1 MSEDRSKTPNAAAPY
16 PLSRLSAPIT
26 LIDVAREIQ
35 AADSV
40 LSAVAAG
47 KLEAIARQIRA
58 LQAEAA
64 RTLAEAQIDAELHR
78 VRCNFKKIPG
88 KLYHLY
94 ERPQPPRSA
103 GDGDLRAEPPRSAG
117 DLQLAGTVSS
127 GAESV
132 PERYFSLL
140 SPEDWAGKPPHTFLG
155 SFRLEADMRFT
166 AADQVEA
173 REREWSELRP
183 LLTRG

>member
-1 MSEDRSKTPNAAAPY
+1 MSDDPSKPRNAAAPY
-16 PLSRLSAPIT
+16 PLSRLSAPID

-35 AADSV
+35 AADTV

-47 KLEAIARQIRA
+47 KLESIARQIRA

-64 RTLAEAQIDAELHR
+64 RTLAEAQADAALHR
-78 VRCNFKKIPG
+78 VRCSFKKIPG

-94 ERPQPPRSA
+94 ERA
-103 GDGDLRAEPPRSAG
+103 DG
-117 DLQLAGTVSS
+117 
-127 GAESV
+127 
-132 PERYFSLL
+132 ERYFSLL
-140 SPEDWAGKPPHTFLG
+140 SPEDWKGQPPHVFQG
-155 SFRLEADMRFT
+155 SYRLEADMRFT
-166 AADQVEA
+166 PADQLQA

>member
-1 MSEDRSKTPNAAAPY
+1 MSDDRSKTPNAAAPY
-16 PLSRLSAPIT
+16 PLSRLSAPID

-40 LSAVAAG
+40 ITAVTAG
-47 KLEAIARQIRA
+47 KLESIAQQIRA

-64 RTLAEAQIDAELHR
+64 RTLAEAQANAELHR

-94 ERPQPPRSA
+94 ERPN
-103 GDGDLRAEPPRSAG
+103 G
-117 DLQLAGTVSS
+117 
-127 GAESV
+127 
-132 PERYFSLL
+132 ERYFSLL
-140 SPEDWAGKPPHTFLG
+140 SPDDWQGKPPHAFLG

-166 AADQVEA
+166 PADQLEA